1 MKKSQ
6 QLLLTFLLLS
16 SFSLLGN
23 GLYIKAKAN
32 VANWLI
38 AKSWESRAINQS
50 PTRPWPWA
58 DTWVVARLQIK
69 RLGISQYIMQDASG
83 ESLAFGPGAM
93 LPVNGSGYQV
103 VAGHRDTHFAF
114 LDKLAIGDEVS
125 IETYSGQ
132 MIRYKITETDIVDS
146 RKGAFYVDET
156 QAGLSLITCWPM
168 DSIVPDGPLRYVV
181 SGTKT

>member
-50 PTRPWPWA
+50 PTRP
-58 DTWVVARLQIK
+58 
-69 RLGISQYIMQDASG
+69 
-83 ESLAFGPGAM
+83 
-93 LPVNGSGYQV
+93 
-103 VAGHRDTHFAF
+103 
-114 LDKLAIGDEVS
+114 
-125 IETYSGQ
+125 
-132 MIRYKITETDIVDS
+132 
-146 RKGAFYVDET
+146 
-156 QAGLSLITCWPM
+156 
-168 DSIVPDGPLRYVV
+168 
-181 SGTKT
+181 